1 MRKFFIRTTKKSGEA
16 TLFFQLRSKKHDLNL
31 NHVNTGVKVNIS
43 KWIAVQ
49 ADEEAKDEW
58 KDTPEGREV
67 FRQLRAIDE
76 AITSLL
82 ACSEVS
88 KADVEEVT
96 NQLNQLFFDGRA
108 NATVYSVNVK
118 ECPEVAG
125 EFSIFSVPTLVF
137 LKDNVEYHR
146 HNGVITIDKFL
157 ELANK

>member
-1 MRKFFIRTTKKSGEA
+1 MINLVSMKDYVEADLDELFENGVHILKFYK
-16 TLFFQLRSKKHDLNL
+16 
-31 NHVNTGVKVNIS
+31 
-43 KWIAVQ
+43 
-49 ADEEAKDEW
+49 
-58 KDTPEGREV
+58 EGCAPC
-67 FRQLRAIDE
+67 QD
-76 AITSLL
+76 
-82 ACSEVS
+82 
-88 KADVEEVT
+88 VT